1 MVFDTHKDS
10 AALAVWLAKHV
21 AKLLSD
27 AVQKTGSASIAVS
40 GGGTPKLFFAE
51 LSRQEID
58 WQNVTITLVDERW
71 VEGTSDRSN
80 AKLVNDLLLQNNATQ
95 ATFLPLFN
103 ADIKASQIDTIDG
116 KYKSLLPFDVVI
128 LGMGGDGHTASF
140 FPGGNKLS
148 AATDLKSEKILI
160 DMEAEGAGEPR
171 VTFTLPPLIKTGETI
186 LHIEGA
192 GKKQVLEEASIQG
205 DDDALPIRHVL
216 KNCPDLRIVWA
227 P

>member
-1 MVFDTHKDS
+1 MKFETHKDGIT
-10 AALAVWLAKHV
+10 LAKWLAGHV
-21 AKLLSD
+21 AKLLAKSI
-27 AVQKTGSASIAVS
+27 AKNGSASIAVS
-40 GGGTPKLFFAE
+40 GGGTPKLFFSE
-51 LSRQEID
+51 LSAQNID

-80 AKLVNDLLLQNNATQ
+80 AKLVHDLLLKDRAAS

-103 ADIKASQIDTIDG
+103 ADIKASEINAIDE

-148 AATDLKSEKILI
+148 EATDLKAKNLLI
-160 DMEAEGAGEPR
+160 DMEADGAGEPR
-171 VTFTLPPLIKTGETI
+171 VTFTLPPLINAGETI

-192 GKKQVLEEASIQG
+192 GKKQVFDEANNKG
-205 DDDALPIRHVL
+205 DADALPIRHVL
-216 KNCPDLRIVWA
+216 YNCPDLRVVWA